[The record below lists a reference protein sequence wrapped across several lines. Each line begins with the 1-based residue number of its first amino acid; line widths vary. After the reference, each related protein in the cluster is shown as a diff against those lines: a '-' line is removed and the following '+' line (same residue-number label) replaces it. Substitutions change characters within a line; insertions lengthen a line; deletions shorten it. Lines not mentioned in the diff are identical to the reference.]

1 MSTILIALLPIFTLI
16 VLGWVIYQR
25 QWVDAGFW
33 RTAEKLTY
41 YLFLPPLMVVSI
53 ARADPTGLDLP
64 ALIAAILG
72 GPLALTLLVTLG
84 GRWLTGCDGPALS
97 SMIQGT
103 MRFNTYVGLAA
114 AKALYGTPGV
124 AVFALCVAATVPLAN
139 IISVM
144 GLLRFGHN
152 PNQARPSL
160 LKPIL
165 TNPLIIGSLTG
176 IAVNLLGGL
185 PLPLAAMCDILGA
198 ASLPIGLLCVGAGL
212 QLAEFR
218 RGPRPLLLT
227 TLARLVMIPCAIA
240 VLAAWLGLSGLPQQV
255 AIMFGALPT
264 APAAYILARQMG
276 GNDRLMAAIVTL
288 QTLGAMVTMP
298 AILILL
304 T

>member
-1 MSTILIALLPIFTLI
+1 MSSILDALVPIFTLI
-16 VLGWVIYQR
+16 VLGWVIFQR
-25 QWVDAGFW
+25 QWIEASFW
-33 RTAEKLTY
+33 RTAEKLSY

-72 GPLALTLLVTLG
+72 GPLILTLLVTLL
-84 GRWLTGCDGPALS
+84 GRALTGCDGPALS

-139 IISVM
+139 VISVM

-152 PNQARPSL
+152 PNQVRPSL

-165 TNPLIIGSLTG
+165 TNPLIIGSVSG
-176 IAVNLLGGL
+176 IVINLAGGL
-185 PLPLAAMCDILGA
+185 PLPLAAMFDILGS

-212 QLAEFR
+212 QLTEFR
-218 RGPRPLLLT
+218 RGTGPLLLT
-227 TLARLVMIPCAIA
+227 SLARLIMIPCAIA
-240 VLAAWLGLSGLPQQV
+240 GLALWLGLSGLPQQV
-255 AIMFGALPT
+255 AVMFGALPT
-264 APAAYILARQMG
+264 APAAYILARQLG

-298 AILILL
+298 VILTLL